1 MMVVEWA
8 MMMIGWVDGW
18 AVDDATRFTGGRTQ
32 MCGEYPAGTH
42 HFLSS
47 LVLAPTTGFFTT
59 GPTNLG
65 WPIFSV
71 PTNLSWPTWFDQFF
85 PHNLFTSSSSL
96 TSTTAPHCSDHSPRQ
111 FEHSIGKQQT
121 RFKPHYT
128 PCILYQPLRSN
139 QQGCDLYW
147 IKSYF
152 SRLHLFLSCLTAK
165 TDKQAVGEPLRE
177 GRLW

>member
-59 GPTNLG
+59 GSTNL
-65 WPIFSV
+65 V
-71 PTNLSWPTWFDQFF
+71 
-85 PHNLFTSSSSL
+85 
-96 TSTTAPHCSDHSPRQ
+96 
-111 FEHSIGKQQT
+111 
-121 RFKPHYT
+121 
-128 PCILYQPLRSN
+128 
-139 QQGCDLYW
+139 
-147 IKSYF
+147 
-152 SRLHLFLSCLTAK
+152 
-165 TDKQAVGEPLRE
+165 
-177 GRLW
+177 